1 MGWESGKADKK
12 IITVMKIP
20 FLSFE
25 FINLQTKAETL
36 SSFEN
41 FFNSSWYI
49 LGQQVKKFEEEYS
62 LFNKVKYCVG
72 VSNGLDAL
80 HIALRALG
88 IHKGDEVIV
97 PSNTYIATALAVSYV
112 GATPVFVEPD
122 INTYNIDA
130 SKIEADMTSKTKAIL
145 PVHLYGQSCEMKS
158 IMFIAKKYNLFVI
171 EDNAQSHGA
180 SYNGKLTGSWGNIN
194 GTSFYPGKNL
204 GALGDA
210 GAITT
215 NDMELAGKASV
226 LRNYGSQKK
235 YYNEVVGYNMRLDEC
250 QAGFLSIKLKYLK
263 EWTEQRQE
271 IAGWYNDALKNVSNL
286 ILPAIA
292 KNATHVYHLY
302 VVRTKFRNDL
312 QKYLTDN
319 GIGTLIHYP
328 IPPHLQKAY
337 HKLGFKPG
345 DFPIAEEIA
354 NTCLSLP
361 IWPGMKKN
369 QIKIISTLIEKFYIY
384 IF

>member
-130 SKIEADMTSKTKAIL
+130 SKIEAAITSKTKAIL

-337 HKLGFKPG
+337 HKLGFKAG

-369 QIKIISTLIEKFYIY
+369 QIKIISTLIEKFYKGQ
-384 IF
+384 

>member
-130 SKIEADMTSKTKAIL
+130 SKIEAAMTSKTKAIL

-337 HKLGFKPG
+337 HKLGFKAG

-369 QIKIISTLIEKFYIY
+369 QIKIISTLIEKFYKGQ
-384 IF
+384 